1 MPERPPPVASARIL
15 TAGPAIS
22 QKPLTCGSW
31 AASLYADD
39 IADALDGRREGDL
52 STLLAVALGGA
63 LGSVLR
69 YGVSAAL
76 LRPDFDWFPWGTL
89 TVNVTGS
96 LALGFLARYFG
107 PPHGSDTL
115 FLALTVGLC
124 GGYTTFST
132 FTLDMLTMV
141 ERGAAGRAA
150 LYAILSVAAAYAAL
164 FLGYQAARALRPL
177 P

>member
-1 MPERPPPVASARIL
+1 L
-15 TAGPAIS
+15 IS
-22 QKPLTCGSW
+22 
-31 AASLYADD
+31 
-39 IADALDGRREGDL
+39 
-52 STLLAVALGGA
+52 LLVVALGGA
-63 LGSVLR
+63 VGSVLR
-69 YGVSAAL
+69 YLVGAAL
-76 LRPDFDWFPWGTL
+76 LRPGVPALPWGTF

-107 PPHGSDTL
+107 PPHGSPAL

-141 ERGAAGRAA
+141 ERGAASRAL
-150 LYAILSVAAAYAAL
+150 LYALTSVVASYAAL
-164 FLGYQAARALRPL
+164 VLGYQLARALRPL